1 MPGSGAYAD
10 SEVGAAAATGLDD
23 SKITFYFSLFND
35 GMKTCWNPH
44 ITGIVHYT
52 LNRTASLWKNCEQK

>member
-23 SKITFYFSLFND
+23 SKITFYVQILF
-35 GMKTCWNPH
+35 
-44 ITGIVHYT
+44 II
-52 LNRTASLWKNCEQK
+52 Q

>member
-23 SKITFYFSLFND
+23 SKNTFY
-35 GMKTCWNPH
+35 
-44 ITGIVHYT
+44 V
-52 LNRTASLWKNCEQK
+52 